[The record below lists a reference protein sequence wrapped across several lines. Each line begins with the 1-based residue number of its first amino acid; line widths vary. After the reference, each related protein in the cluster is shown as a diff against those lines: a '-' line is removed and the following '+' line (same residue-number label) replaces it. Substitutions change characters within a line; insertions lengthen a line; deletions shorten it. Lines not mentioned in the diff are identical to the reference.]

1 MTSASLGRPS
11 PHHAIALEVA
21 ERWLH
26 QLKPVPWE
34 QRILLLNDLHQYLR
48 DNLASLEVFCDVF
61 PEAIAL
67 IIERLGNEPI
77 ATVGQAHVY
86 ANSLDENHRQM
97 AKAWFKQGASSV
109 A

>member
-1 MTSASLGRPS
+1 
-11 PHHAIALEVA
+11 
-21 ERWLH
+21 
-26 QLKPVPWE
+26 
-34 QRILLLNDLHQYLR
+34 
-48 DNLASLEVFCDVF
+48 VFCDVF

>member
-1 MTSASLGRPS
+1 MTSGTQS
-11 PHHAIALEVA
+11 PNHAIAVEVA

-26 QLKPVPWE
+26 QLKPVSWDR
-34 QRILLLNDLHQYLR
+34 RILLLNDLHQYLR
-48 DNLASLEVFCDVF
+48 DNLASLDVFCDVF
-61 PEAIAL
+61 PEAIAI
-67 IIERLGNEPI
+67 IIERLGAEPI
-77 ATVGQAHVY
+77 GSVAQAHVY